1 MPNQKCGGVVKMNV
15 NNKYAVIIKG
25 VAPLRNTPSEDSERM
40 DEVLY
45 GMGINIIFAKNNGW
59 YYVKTDYDYE
69 GYINEK
75 DIIFMTKDVF
85 DQWIHKASFYVVQS
99 IADILEKPMYN
110 SPIIQTVTRG
120 AFIIYSGENNEAW
133 SKVFLPDG
141 QSGWI
146 KGKFIKKYK
155 KYCSKDEIK
164 LEEGTLRENLV
175 KTAKLYLNTQYR
187 WGGKSTLGIDC
198 SGLCSIVYLING
210 LIIDRDAVLTDKYMK
225 KISMKKIKLGDL
237 LFFPGHVAMYIG
249 KNKYIHSNSKSQVV
263 AINSLDEND
272 DDYRDDLLKSII
284 AVGSIFE

>member
-1 MPNQKCGGVVKMNV
+1 MNV
-15 NNKYAVIIKG
+15 NNKYAVIIKS
-25 VAPLRNTPSEDSERM
+25 VSPLRNTPSEDGERL
-40 DEVLY
+40 DEVLF
-45 GMGINIIFAKNNGW
+45 GMGINIISTENNGW

-99 IADILEKPMYN
+99 LADILEKPMYN

-120 AFIIYSGENNEAW
+120 AFIIYSGENNEDW

-146 KGKFIKKYK
+146 NKTFIKKHK
-155 KYCSKDEIK
+155 KYHLKEELK
-164 LEEGTLRENLV
+164 LEEEVIRKNLV
-175 KTAKLYLNTQYR
+175 KTAKLYLNIQYR

-198 SGLCSIVYLING
+198 SGLCSIAYLING
-210 LIIDRDAVLTDKYMK
+210 LIIYRDAVFMDKYMK
-225 KISMKKIKLGDL
+225 KISIEKIKPGDL

-272 DDYRDDLLKSII
+272 DDYRNDLAKSII

>member
-1 MPNQKCGGVVKMNV
+1 MNV
-15 NNKYAVIIKG
+15 NNKYAVIIKD
-25 VAPLRNTPSEDSERM
+25 VAPIRNDPSERSERM
-40 DEVLY
+40 DEVLF
-45 GMGINIIFAKNNGW
+45 GMGINIISAKNNGW
-59 YYVKTDYDYE
+59 YYVKTAYDYE

-75 DIIFMTKDVF
+75 DIIIMTKDMF
-85 DQWIHKASFYVVQS
+85 NQWIHRAIFYVVQS
-99 IADILEKPMYN
+99 VADILEKPMYN

-120 AFIIYSGENNEAW
+120 AFIIYLGEDNNEW
-133 SKVFLPDG
+133 SKVLLPDWR
-141 QSGWI
+141 SGWT

-155 KYCSKDEIK
+155 KYSSKEEIK
-164 LEEGTLRENLV
+164 LEEGVIRENLV

-210 LIIDRDAVLTDKYMK
+210 LIIYRDAVFTDKYMK
-225 KISMKKIKLGDL
+225 KISMEKIKPGDL